1 MKEFKGKCEWGIT
14 WIVIGIVAL
23 VFTVYFSILFAI
35 GGRYGL
41 FGGLLISILAGA
53 FFGSGAIAV
62 IVAGISHIV
71 YSRGKVVLR
80 IYSQY
85 FEFIRRNKFFNND
98 WEIVKYSEINTFS
111 VSKFGLNEESSKFN
125 ETEAG
130 TIEFKIG
137 KEGKSVCV
145 DVEHCLEAAEL
156 IKEHL
161 DPRQIE
167 GFKKSS
173 VQE

>member
-14 WIVIGIVAL
+14 WIIIGSIAL
-23 VFTVYFSILFAI
+23 VFTIYFSVLFGI
-35 GGRYGL
+35 GGKHGL
-41 FGGLLISILAGA
+41 AGGLVIGILMGA
-53 FFGSGAIAV
+53 FFGGGSIAV
-62 IVAGISHIV
+62 IVAGVSHII
-71 YSRGKVVLR
+71 YSHGKIVLR

-111 VSKFGLNEESSKFN
+111 VNKFGLGEEDDKSNPKN
-125 ETEAG
+125 AG

-145 DVEHCLEAAEL
+145 DVENCLEAAEL

-167 GFKKSS
+167 GYSNRRS
-173 VQE
+173 N